1 MTTTRCG
8 GVCEAGSPA
17 SRRPNARTT
26 HASGPALQEDDGEEE
41 LSDDGLGGS
50 TDVEEE
56 DFEGEGTEPEY

>member
-1 MTTTRCG
+1 
-8 GVCEAGSPA
+8 
-17 SRRPNARTT
+17 
-26 HASGPALQEDDGEEE
+26 LQEDDGEEE